1 MKSRLL
7 SILCTAVLLVPFSI
21 AVNAASSA
29 PPNLLRNPGFE
40 DPQGWLTNWTVEDL
54 NHNGPP
60 YHYRLDHRGTGHGDA
75 RPRTGQN
82 AIEVYGDGTRRTVL
96 WQTVELEPGRYRLA
110 AWGRSNGN
118 SDLCR
123 LQFRLG
129 EQAVTVPAIAE
140 RYRYYYADFMIE
152 RPGPYQVGFHS
163 VSLGAAL
170 DDLSLTRL
178 PANGA
183 PEAPYL
189 YLDLCPISPARSQ
202 GTQTYFRGQRQWMN
216 CTVSCTDPSRL
227 RRPILRLEIPE
238 EVQVTGFNEEVLR
251 LWAYPGSTGLPVRED
266 SVRIRGKIHRQLR
279 IDLPRFVNG
288 PAAPVGFGGFWVE
301 VPGGRPATL
310 RAFLEDDGRPVS
322 EEAILLEPVDP
333 PQRILAP
340 SRYKIVAY
348 CVQGWTMSLPERL
361 EVLPL
366 QFAQMG
372 MNVWS
377 DYGLVPPPEQLEP
390 GREEQVRGRAFEEGY
405 AREFWGNHSNLLE
418 TTGYIRKLEELDLP
432 EEEGIF
438 QVGADGQVHRG
449 FFSLRYAAQGGR
461 AWLATAVDG
470 HVYAVRRP
478 REIGLPYRY
487 TGFITDALEGLPVS
501 FDSTTLADFA
511 RVKGLDPGAVTV
523 ASVQGELA
531 LPWASYNMSLYA
543 QVAHRWAAALREV
556 DPHHVV
562 VNTLGSFG
570 PAGSGS
576 LPLTE
581 QMEWARGF
589 DYTMPQWYATNF
601 YGDAYYAILQQGLAV
616 KVYGRENGYA
626 DVIPLLNQTM
636 GAGINDPEAVR
647 FHLFDLVS
655 ASPVVK
661 GVGYFIATNIF
672 ADARLMSGMAAV
684 HALLAEVEDYYALGV
699 RADSLAAY
707 RPVGPPP
714 PRIHGID
721 LEGLDA
727 EFVPEVRTTVR
738 VHRLNEGKRL
748 ALLTVVSHC
757 NQGIGERGLIALDL
771 AGLVG
776 DPRGKV
782 VIDHLTGRRQPLTA
796 EVQVDT
802 RKSHSLALLEIATY
816 P

>member
-1 MKSRLL
+1 MKSGLL
-7 SILCTAVLLVPFSI
+7 SLLCPTLLLIPFFAVV
-21 AVNAASSA
+21 AAASSA

-40 DPQGWLTNWTVEDL
+40 ESEGWLAGWTVEDL

-60 YHYRLDHRGTGHGDA
+60 YHYRLDDRGTGHGDA

-82 AIEVYGDGTRRTVL
+82 AIEVYGDGARRTIL

-123 LQFRLG
+123 LQLRLG
-129 EQAVTVPAIAE
+129 EQSVTVPAIAE
-140 RYRYYYADFMIE
+140 RYRFYYADFEVE
-152 RPGPYQVGFHS
+152 RPGSYQAGFHS

-170 DDLSLTRL
+170 DDLSLVRL

-189 YLDLCPISPARSQ
+189 YLDLCPTSPVRSN
-202 GTQTYFRGQRQWMN
+202 GTQTFFRGQRQWVN

-227 RRPILRLEIPE
+227 RRPILRLEAPE
-238 EVQVTGFNEEVLR
+238 EVRVTGFNEEVLR
-251 LWAYPGSTGLPVRED
+251 LWAYPGSTDTPVREE
-266 SVRIRGKIHRQLR
+266 KIEGRDGPSRQFVVA
-279 IDLPRFVNG
+279 LPRFISG
-288 PAAPVGFGGFWVE
+288 PGAPVGFGGFWIE
-301 VPGGRPATL
+301 VPNGRPAVL

-322 EEAILLEPVDP
+322 EEVIRLEPVDP
-333 PQRILAP
+333 PRRIIAP
-340 SRYKIVAY
+340 KRYRVVAY

-361 EVLPL
+361 EVLPQ

-377 DYGLVPPPEQLEP
+377 DYGLVPPPEQPEP
-390 GREEQVRGRAFEEGY
+390 GREEQVRARAFEEGCV
-405 AREFWGNHSNLLE
+405 REFWGNHSNLLE
-418 TTGYIRKLEELDLP
+418 TTGYVRKLEELGLP
-432 EEEGIF
+432 EEGGMF

-449 FFSLRYAAQGGR
+449 HFSLRYAAQGGP
-461 AWLATAVDG
+461 AWLATAMHG
-470 HVYAVRRP
+470 HTYAVRRP
-478 REIGLPYRY
+478 QEIGLPYRY
-487 TGFITDALEGLPVS
+487 TGFITDGLEGIPVS
-501 FDSTTLADFA
+501 FDSLTLADFA
-511 RVKGLDPGAVTV
+511 RAKGIDRDAVTV
-523 ASVQGELA
+523 AALQGELA
-531 LPWASYNMSLYA
+531 LPWASYNMRLYA
-543 QVAHRWAAALREV
+543 EVAHRWAEALKEV
-556 DPHHVV
+556 DPEQLA

-570 PAGSGS
+570 PAGAGA

-601 YGDAYYAILQQGLAV
+601 YGDAYYAILQQGLAQ
-616 KVYGRENGYA
+616 KVYGKENGYA

-672 ADARLMSGMAAV
+672 ADARLMAEMAAV
-684 HALLAEVEDYYALGV
+684 HALLAEVEEYYALGAK
-699 RADSLAAY
+699 ADSLATFQ
-707 RPVGPPP
+707 PTGPPP
-714 PRIHGID
+714 PRQRGID

-727 EFVPEVRTTVR
+727 EFVPEVHTTVR
-738 VHRLNEGKRL
+738 VHRLDEGNRL

-757 NQGIGERGLIALDL
+757 NQGIGERGTITLDL

-776 DPRGKV
+776 DPRGKTV
-782 VIDHLTGRRQPLTA
+782 VDRLTGRRHPLSA

-802 RKSHSLALLEIATY
+802 RKSHSLALLEIVEE
-816 P
+816 